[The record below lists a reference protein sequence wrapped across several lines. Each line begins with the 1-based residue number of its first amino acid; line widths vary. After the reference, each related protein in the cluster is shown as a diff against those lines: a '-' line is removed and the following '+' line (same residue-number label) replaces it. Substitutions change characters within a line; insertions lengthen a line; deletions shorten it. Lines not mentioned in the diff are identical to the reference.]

1 MLSFAVRFVT
11 PVYHPNISESGLIC
25 LSILNLKP
33 KARASQAPTFALP
46 AACRSRR
53 PARNASRGSTK
64 DPEEHRPCHSLP
76 GDAIPRGCCSAVR
89 VTGRPHS
96 TSQRAR
102 RLAAPRAPTPALH
115 HAAPRSPHFWLTR
128 QH

>member
-1 MLSFAVRFVT
+1 MLLSSQKISSAASRAPERGMLSFAVRFVT

-53 PARNASRGSTK
+53 PAPPATL
-64 DPEEHRPCHSLP
+64 PEEAPR
-76 GDAIPRGCCSAVR
+76 IPRSTVLATHFP
-89 VTGRPHS
+89 VTPS
-96 TSQRAR
+96 
-102 RLAAPRAPTPALH
+102 LAAVAPL
-115 HAAPRSPHFWLTR
+115 SG
-128 QH
+128 